1 MEDITEE
8 LKNII
13 INVNE
18 TLSYYDPGWSRIQR
32 SPISSR
38 EEIETF
44 SQYIEC
50 RFNLETFRSPI
61 LREFAEYFDGYL
73 FEVTGIINAEEKK
86 YRFKEVCIEL
96 TKSWEN
102 FSDPNILDEDDEEL
116 RRHRFWEVTDEVKA
130 LLGGDK
136 IYFNHSAK
144 KPKIRIE

>member
-1 MEDITEE
+1 MEE
-8 LKNII
+8 LRNII

-32 SPISSR
+32 SPISPR

-73 FEVTGIINAEEKK
+73 FEVTEIINAEEKR
-86 YRFKEVCIEL
+86 YRFKE
-96 TKSWEN
+96 
-102 FSDPNILDEDDEEL
+102 
-116 RRHRFWEVTDEVKA
+116 
-130 LLGGDK
+130 
-136 IYFNHSAK
+136 
-144 KPKIRIE
+144 

>member
-1 MEDITEE
+1 MEE
-8 LKNII
+8 LRNII

-73 FEVTGIINAEEKK
+73 FEVTEIINAEEKK

-102 FSDPNILDEDDEEL
+102 FLDPNMLDEDDDEL

>member
-1 MEDITEE
+1 MEDIIDD
-8 LKNII
+8 LKNIV

-32 SPISSR
+32 SPISGR
-38 EEIETF
+38 EKIDTF
-44 SQYIEC
+44 TQYIEC
-50 RFNLETFRSPI
+50 RFNLESFRSSV
-61 LREFAEYFDGYL
+61 LREYAEYFDGYL
-73 FEVTGIINAEEKK
+73 FEVTGINTPEEKK

-102 FSDPNILDEDDEEL
+102 FSDPDMLDEDDDDL
-116 RRHRFWEVTDEVKA
+116 KKHRFWEVTDEVKA
-130 LLGGDK
+130 LIGGDK

>member
-1 MEDITEE
+1 MEDIIED
-8 LKNII
+8 LKNIV

-32 SPISSR
+32 SPISGR

-44 SQYIEC
+44 AQYIEC
-50 RFNLETFRSPI
+50 RFNLEAFRSPI
-61 LREFAEYFDGYL
+61 LREYAEYFDGYL
-73 FEVTGIINAEEKK
+73 FEVTDVNTPEEKK

-102 FSDPNILDEDDEEL
+102 FSDPNMLDEDDDEL
-116 RRHRFWEVTDEVKA
+116 KRHRFWEVTDEVKA
-130 LLGGDK
+130 LIGGDK

>member
-1 MEDITEE
+1 MEDIIDD

-13 INVNE
+13 ISVNE

-32 SPISSR
+32 SPISGR
-38 EEIETF
+38 EKIDTF
-44 SQYIEC
+44 TQYIEC
-50 RFNLETFRSPI
+50 RFNLESFRSSV
-61 LREFAEYFDGYL
+61 LREYAEYFDGYL
-73 FEVTGIINAEEKK
+73 FEVTGINTPEEKK

-102 FSDPNILDEDDEEL
+102 FSDPDMLDEDDDDL
-116 RRHRFWEVTDEVKA
+116 KKHRFWEVTDEVKA
-130 LLGGDK
+130 LIGGDK

>member
-1 MEDITEE
+1 MEDIIGI
-8 LKNII
+8 LKTII

-32 SPISSR
+32 SPISPR

-50 RFNLETFRSPI
+50 RFNLETFRSPAF
-61 LREFAEYFDGYL
+61 REFAEYFDGYL
-73 FEVTGIINAEEKK
+73 FEVTMVSEPEEKK

-102 FSDPNILDEDDEEL
+102 FSDPNMLDEDDDEL
-116 RRHRFWEVTDEVKA
+116 KRHRFWEVTDEVKA
-130 LLGGDK
+130 LIGGEK